1 MHLASGIATLCCSK
15 WLLFIDPWC
24 IRVPTGS
31 ENVVLLPTQTRAH
44 VHIHTYTDCVLC
56 RIQPPWREAFALG
69 HIYSNSKLNPSIHLT
84 VFIFFPPL
92 GDWDQQEKKGVWSP
106 WGGGEEKEPVMSNS
120 GESLYKLT
128 SYERVSHA
136 GCHIKESSDIFTV
149 SLPPYAAFVVVIH
162 KGP

>member
-1 MHLASGIATLCCSK
+1 MVAIYRSMMYTGAYWLRECGTIA
-15 WLLFIDPWC
+15 
-24 IRVPTGS
+24 
-31 ENVVLLPTQTRAH
+31 
-44 VHIHTYTDCVLC
+44 YTDTCARTHANVQIVCYAASSLPEES
-56 RIQPPWREAFALG
+56 RLHLG

-84 VFIFFPPL
+84 VFIFFPPS

-120 GESLYKLT
+120 GESLYKFT

-136 GCHIKESSDIFTV
+136 GCHIKDSSDIFTV
-149 SLPPYAAFVVVIH
+149 SLPPYGAFVVVIH